1 MLQAFGLFCC
11 RDHRVLSLIVIGKED
26 PESEDSQDIKA
37 TSVAESEGEAQG
49 PDDLVDML
57 SSDSQAKVV
66 DKATRSKRQKRSKT
80 FAHKHGRRRVTKF
93 FKILR
98 PPPPKPLALWPP
110 LTTELT
116 RGEVS

>member
-1 MLQAFGLFCC
+1 MFCC

-37 TSVAESEGEAQG
+37 TAVAESEGAAQG

-66 DKATRSKRQKRSKT
+66 DKATRSKHQKRSKT
-80 FAHKHGRRRVTKF
+80 FAPSRLLCGR
-93 FKILR
+93 LS
-98 PPPPKPLALWPP
+98 PLSI
-110 LTTELT
+110 TELT